1 MSVVPRMIV
10 YMSKCRATGLGTPAQ
25 AKVHVGYE

>member
-10 YMSKCRATGLGTPAQ
+10 YMSKCRAIGPAHPGAGQ
-25 AKVHVGYE
+25 GAC